1 MRCIFDT
8 NTLVSAVLFKKSPP
22 GQALAIALRNYT
34 LLVST
39 DTVGELAEV
48 LSRKKFQKYVTAEER
63 EEFLNAFLATT
74 TLINVTSREERC
86 RDPKDDKFLNLA
98 ISGNADVIVTGD
110 KDLLSIGN
118 CEKTKIVNAEVFLK
132 TQLTML

>member
-48 LSRKKFQKYVTAEER
+48 LSRKKFQQYVTAEER

-110 KDLLSIGN
+110 KDLLTLGN
-118 CEKTKIVNAEVFLK
+118 CEKTKIVNAEAFLR